1 MMTLPNVLSDWDKVE
16 QEIRAKLDK
25 EIHVKSQTLKETV
38 ARYKDLVEKSD
49 IAQQLDRLNLNSS

>member
-1 MMTLPNVLSDWDKVE
+1 MMTLPDVLSDWDKVE

-25 EIHVKSQTLKETV
+25 EIQAKSQTLKETV